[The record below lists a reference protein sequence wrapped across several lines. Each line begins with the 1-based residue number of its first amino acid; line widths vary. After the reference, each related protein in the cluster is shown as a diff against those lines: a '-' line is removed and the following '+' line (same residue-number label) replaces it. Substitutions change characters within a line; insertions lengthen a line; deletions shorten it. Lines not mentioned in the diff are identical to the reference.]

1 MTKVMG
7 AVVNT
12 LGRTRVQTLDRAW
25 AGTCIAGFL
34 LLCWLLRRFVTD
46 DAWITARYA
55 ENLANGHGFVWN
67 PGGPRVEG
75 YSNPLLVYAEAL
87 AQLVGIPA
95 IAAARA
101 IGVGCGVAL
110 IVAIYKL
117 GPAVVGRPATRV
129 ALALTAFYPPIALWA
144 VGGLETIPTA
154 LAATVGVLLLARPDV
169 DRSHAL
175 RAGLVL
181 ATLPWLRP
189 EGIVL
194 ALAIAGA
201 AGAPGLLRRA
211 TRRPALT
218 RLGLA
223 AGIPL
228 ASQAVLELERLVIY
242 GHLMP
247 NSVIYKSGA
256 GTGLEVLDKFAE
268 QAGPLIVVAAV
279 GLLLARG
286 RQLLLAVPPLV
297 YAVGSIGTLD
307 SVNAFSR
314 FFMPTWPAC
323 AMLVGLA
330 LAVAS
335 RRLGRVRPA
344 VALGVGI
351 LLVALVVTPEGGNI
365 DTTKRYGEYYAKCRD
380 GARGDA
386 AEWLRTQ
393 TIPKTS
399 FAISDAGLTPAQ
411 AGGRKAIDQFLLNEP
426 VIQNTGP
433 LPISTRR
440 ELIYARDPDVLVM
453 VSKTPDRFTKLYE
466 TDAQLRADPRF
477 RRYELAHVAR
487 GAGEDCDYHL
497 FLYQRSAP
505 RPKMQLASLR
515 APAR

>member
-1 MTKVMG
+1 VSTF
-7 AVVNT
+7 
-12 LGRTRVQTLDRAW
+12 GRTRAQTLDRAW
-25 AGTCIAGFL
+25 AGACITGFL
-34 LLCWLLRRFVTD
+34 VLCWVLRRFVTD

-75 YSNPLLVYAEAL
+75 YSNPLLVYAESL
-87 AQLVGIPA
+87 AHLVGIPA
-95 IAAARA
+95 ITAARV

-154 LAATVGVLLLARPDV
+154 LAATVAVLLLARPDA
-169 DRSHAL
+169 DRGHAL

-201 AGAPGLLRRA
+201 AEAPGLLRKA
-211 TRRPALT
+211 TRRPALG

-228 ASQAVLELERLVIY
+228 AAQALLELERLAIY

-256 GTGLEVLDKFAE
+256 GTGWEVLDKFAE
-268 QAGPLIVVAAV
+268 QATPLLVVTAV
-279 GLLLARG
+279 GLVLARR
-286 RQLLLAVPPLV
+286 RQLLLAVPPAV
-297 YAVGSIGTLD
+297 YALGSLGTLD

-323 AMLVGLA
+323 ALLVGLA
-330 LAVAS
+330 VAVAS
-335 RRLGRVRPA
+335 RGLGRLRPA
-344 VALGVGI
+344 FALAVGI
-351 LLVALVVTPEGGNI
+351 LLVTLIVTPDGGNI
-365 DTTKRYGEYYAKCRD
+365 DTTKRWGEYYAKCRD
-380 GARGDA
+380 EARSDA
-386 AEWLRTQ
+386 AQWLRTE
-393 TIPKTS
+393 TIRKTS
-399 FAISDAGLTPAQ
+399 FAMTDAGLTPAQ
-411 AGGRKAIDQFLLNEP
+411 AGGRKAIDQLLLNEP

-433 LPISTRR
+433 LPITTRR

-453 VSKTPDRFTKLYE
+453 VSKTPYRFTKVYE
-466 TDAQLRADPRF
+466 MDAMLRADPRF
-477 RRYELAHVAR
+477 ERYELAHVAR
-487 GAGEDCDYHL
+487 GGGEDCDYHL

-515 APAR
+515 APAP